1 MTSASATTTKA
12 TATATAPAVQAAA
25 STAPYDA
32 GLLLLRVV
40 LGLTVAAHGVQKLF
54 GWFDG
59 GGISG
64 TGQFFTASG
73 YPAGETMAVVA
84 GLAET
89 LGGLAL
95 AVGLLTPLAGA
106 AVLGTMI
113 NAAAVHSTGAFF
125 APKGAEYEILLAVAA
140 ATLTLTGPGRYA
152 VDRLLPVPALR
163 VHRLPL
169 GARALAL
176 GVVLAVVTL
185 LVRD

>member
-1 MTSASATTTKA
+1 MTSASATATKA
-12 TATATAPAVQAAA
+12 RATAPAVQDAP
-25 STAPYDA
+25 TAHDA

-59 GGISG
+59 GGITG

-84 GLAET
+84 GLTET

-113 NAAAVHSTGAFF
+113 NAAAVHGPGAFF
-125 APKGAEYEILLAVAA
+125 APKGMEYELLLAVAA
-140 ATLTLTGPGRYA
+140 AALTLSGPGRFA

-163 VHRLPL
+163 DHRLAL
-169 GARALAL
+169 GAQALAL
-176 GVVLAVVTL
+176 GVVLAAVTL
-185 LVRD
+185 LVRS

>member
-1 MTSASATTTKA
+1 MTSASATATKA
-12 TATATAPAVQAAA
+12 RATAPAVQDAPAPAAT
-25 STAPYDA
+25 STAHDA

-59 GGISG
+59 GGITG

-84 GLAET
+84 GLTET

-106 AVLGTMI
+106 AVHGP
-113 NAAAVHSTGAFF
+113 GAFF
-125 APKGAEYEILLAVAA
+125 APKGMEYELLLAVAA
-140 ATLTLTGPGRYA
+140 AALTLSGPGRFA

-163 VHRLPL
+163 NHRLAL
-169 GARALAL
+169 GAQALAL
-176 GVVLAVVTL
+176 AVVLAAVTL
-185 LVRD
+185 LVRS